1 MKKRI
6 LAAVS
11 AAVVIVLA
19 VFAAF
24 TWKFLNEDAPVSVT
38 PTPTVSP
45 TATMAHTI
53 TPTLTATT
61 KHI

>member
-24 TWKFLNEDAPVSVT
+24 TWKFLNEDAPVIVAPTSM
-38 PTPTVSP
+38 PTPIRVNN
-45 TATMAHTI
+45 
-53 TPTLTATT
+53 
-61 KHI
+61 